1 MKKIPW
7 GILAGV
13 AAMVVFFATAAVVIL
28 FVVLNGVAGQTNGST
43 TIFGTWYQTLI
54 FVIDII
60 GILAFSGALTMFILK
75 ALGKLP
81 DMKKEA

>member
-60 GILAFSGALTMFILK
+60 GILAFSGALTIFILK

-81 DMKKEA
+81 EKKEA